1 MILRLISIIR
11 LKWVLTMAVTQGA
24 ESLVV
29 ESILIFKIEV
39 DEKINHMYIAL
50 GHCIDQL

>member
-1 MILRLISIIR
+1 
-11 LKWVLTMAVTQGA
+11 MAVTQGA

-39 DEKINHMYIAL
+39 DEKIIHMYIAL